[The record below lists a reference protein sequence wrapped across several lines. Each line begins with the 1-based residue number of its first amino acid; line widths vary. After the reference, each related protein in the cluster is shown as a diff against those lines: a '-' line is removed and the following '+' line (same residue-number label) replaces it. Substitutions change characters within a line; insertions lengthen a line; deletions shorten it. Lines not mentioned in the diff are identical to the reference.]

1 MYIDPL
7 RAALVGTFSHKFFAT
22 RAFGRKPPAWL
33 SGGSVTGGGGY
44 RDHGDAAR
52 RFFLPGCGTCAPRTT
67 LSRVA
72 HSLSGTRTPLGRACA
87 VLYVGFN
94 QDQGCFACGTDS
106 GFRIFNCDPFKQ
118 TYRRGARAGT
128 LASVPCTA
136 RTCPN
141 PLGVRG
147 ADFPNGGIGIVEMLF
162 RCNILA
168 LVGGGRNPRYP
179 PNKVMV
185 WDDHQNRC
193 IGELSSPP
201 RITPHRRASSPPP
214 RMEVAAAARG
224 TQPPP
229 LLGRRRALVPLRGQG
244 GAHEPRARRGGARVQ
259 DLPLPLPLPLPQ
271 TRTLT
276 PTPTLTRCS
285 STRST
290 STTSPT
296 STCSTPSRPPP
307 TLAASAHSAP
317 TRAPAC
323 WHAPA
328 YRRGTSRSSSMVK
341 VPPWQRL
348 SSAPVPPRGGSGP
361 ARHPQKEAGPL
372 RAQPRPLVLELAAS
386 KAAHFA
392 AFDHSGGALRH
403 HPHDHRARA

>member
-1 MYIDPL
+1 MGAGFGWVSGVLWFYDSIFARSRVRQ
-7 RAALVGTFSHKFFAT
+7 RASLVSVRLHRLKYQDDRHVRVLCTLTPSRCPVGTFSHKFFAT

-193 IGELSSPP
+193 IGELSSTHYPTPP
-201 RITPHRRASSPPP
+201 RVESTSAHGSSSSGTRHAAPPPPGPQASS
-214 RMEVAAAARG
+214 RSAQRS
-224 TQPPP
+224 
-229 LLGRRRALVPLRGQG
+229 RRCA
-244 GAHEPRARRGGARVQ
+244 
-259 DLPLPLPLPLPQ
+259 
-271 TRTLT
+271 
-276 PTPTLTRCS
+276 
-285 STRST
+285 
-290 STTSPT
+290 
-296 STCSTPSRPPP
+296 
-307 TLAASAHSAP
+307 
-317 TRAPAC
+317 
-323 WHAPA
+323 
-328 YRRGTSRSSSMVK
+328 
-341 VPPWQRL
+341 
-348 SSAPVPPRGGSGP
+348 
-361 ARHPQKEAGPL
+361 
-372 RAQPRPLVLELAAS
+372 
-386 KAAHFA
+386 
-392 AFDHSGGALRH
+392 
-403 HPHDHRARA
+403 